1 MLKTL
6 ILLVWSVSV
15 VFAVI
20 DFTVTVWT
28 ETEELALGQT
38 SDFLCWSISE
48 REWPH
53 MVLRGS
59 CHLHAKNRML
69 YSRWTR
75 HHPFFKMQPYLS
87 LSQISFPP
95 NILYYKNSEAN
106 RLSWGW
112 KRKEEKKK
120 KKPVGFVTA
129 LEERHARSGLQR
141 VIFPNQSSLTDSTS
155 TGKKKKAKSL
165 KTPDKRNPCRQ
176 SKNKLKDPL

>member
-120 KKPVGFVTA
+120 PVGFVTA

-141 VIFPNQSSLTDSTS
+141 VIFPNQSSLTDSLPQER
-155 TGKKKKAKSL
+155 KKKPRVWKLRTKEIPADRV
-165 KTPDKRNPCRQ
+165 KTN
-176 SKNKLKDPL
+176 

>member
-15 VFAVI
+15 VFAVV

-53 MVLRGS
+53 MVLPGS

-120 KKPVGFVTA
+120 KTSGLCDRSGGAACQVRFAKSHIPKPVIIN
-129 LEERHARSGLQR
+129 GL
-141 VIFPNQSSLTDSTS
+141 TS